1 VCPVLVSYCSA
12 CVSVHWCAL
21 CALYMRVCAPV
32 GVLVPLLGVDV
43 LQRASE
49 RVLCVFVSI
58 QHPYGIRRKIF
69 QLVSI

>member
-1 VCPVLVSYCSA
+1 
-12 CVSVHWCAL
+12 
-21 CALYMRVCAPV
+21 MRVCAPV

-58 QHPYGIRRKIF
+58 QQETHPVWVGSCVGGWWVISGCSTLFRDRF
-69 QLVSI
+69 AVRPVRSG